1 MYKLRFL
8 TPIGFLAVVA
18 GGGAVVML
26 LWNWLMPAIF
36 GLITISFWQALGI
49 LVLCRLLF
57 GSFGFGRRGL
67 AGIAH
72 GMYERNPIHEKWSK
86 MTPEEQKEFLK
97 SRHFGRGF
105 KERFGY
111 DIFQDDKSEKQD

>member
-18 GGGAVVML
+18 GCSAAVML

-36 GLITISFWQALGI
+36 GLGVISFWQALGT

-57 GSFGFGRRGL
+57 GSFGFGGMRRGM
-67 AGIAH
+67 H
-72 GMYERNPIHEKWSK
+72 GRNPIHEKWLK
-86 MTPEEQKEFLK
+86 MTSEERKEFIRKKREHLAK
-97 SRHFGRGF
+97 GDFSGLARHVFDTDENMP
-105 KERFGY
+105 KEN
-111 DIFQDDKSEKQD
+111 E

>member
-18 GGGAVVML
+18 GGSAIVML

-57 GSFGFGRRGL
+57 GSFGFGKRGF
-67 AGIAH
+67 AGIGH
-72 GMYERNPIHEKWSK
+72 GMHGRNPIHEKWSK
-86 MTPEEQKEFLK
+86 MTSEQKEAFMKKRNLY
-97 SRHFGRGF
+97 GRDLIDF
-105 KERFGY
+105 F
-111 DIFQDDKSEKQD
+111 DSQQD